1 MSNLFLSSYDNT
13 AKKIRERIVSVSSG
27 SIAPSPSEKVAREEI
42 RKLTQNTEEIR
53 KIKEKI
59 EKKESTNK

>member
-1 MSNLFLSSYDNT
+1 MSNLLSSNYDDS
-13 AKKIRERIVSVSSG
+13 AKKIRERIVSVSSS
-27 SIAPSPSEKVAREEI
+27 SITPSPSEKVAREEI